1 MSNVEMLK
9 TVEER
14 MNVDNQGNPV
24 LFPVSFEMCER
35 LYAEM
40 DEVDAQIMEL
50 YKIKATLSR
59 KADDEMEKEYL
70 KNEDLRMKHEFL
82 SQWYHNIAKGEA
94 EYIGDGVVQTL
105 HYCNSKAIKDDKG
118 RWFATIR
125 EAAEY
130 HKMPYQRLVDR
141 LRAGYG
147 AEECFSQKTLP
158 RGRSVG
164 KAKKVIQ
171 MKFK

>member
-9 TVEER
+9 DVQER
-14 MNVDNQGNPV
+14 MNFDKNGNPV
-24 LFPVSFEMCER
+24 LFPVDFESCKR
-35 LYAEM
+35 LYTEL
-40 DEVDAQIMEL
+40 DEIDAQIIEL
-50 YKIKATLSR
+50 YRLKAALSR

-82 SQWYHNIAKGEA
+82 SQWYHNVAKGEI
-94 EYIGDGVVQTL
+94 EDIGDGVVETL

-130 HKMPYQRLVDR
+130 HNMPYATLITR

-147 AEECFSQKTLP
+147 AKECFSTKNLP
-158 RGRSVG
+158 RGRGAG

-171 MKFK
+171 MKAK